1 VFLPIPLIVS
11 DLVIIIISHS
21 SEFVYRFIVHL
32 GMIPFSH
39 DNSSRFMET
48 PWWCSTRLAIEGG
61 EVRHGRRAHPGN
73 AQLCGRF
80 ARGLAFRVAWRAMVK
95 RWCLDG
101 KISEGGKRLIIDL
114 SYIHESHEI
123 RWCKILSYMRYTG
136 DSIKSTCVYIF
147 VGFEWWAVWWAMGL
161 ILHQSLIDWAYH
173 PSCHNWIITN

>member
-1 VFLPIPLIVS
+1 MFLPIPLIIS
-11 DLVIIIISHS
+11 DLVIIITSHS

-32 GMIPFSH
+32 GMMPFCH

-48 PWWCSTRLAIEGG
+48 PWCSTRLAIEGG

-80 ARGLAFRVAWRAMVK
+80 ARGLAFRVAWRAMVQ

-101 KISEGGKRLIIDL
+101 KISEGGIRLIIDL

-123 RWCKILSYMRYTG
+123 SWCKILSYMRYTG
-136 DSIKSTCVYIF
+136 DSIKSTYIYI
-147 VGFEWWAVWWAMGL
+147 GLNDEAWWAMGL
-161 ILHQSLIDWAYH
+161 ILHQSLKKEHTILVAL
-173 PSCHNWIITN
+173 SGL